1 MGFSS
6 LKEYFASGT
15 LPPSLA
21 SFASIVEEAQPI
33 QVPREVTMPRDV
45 RNIYHRGV
53 RKFQL
58 PDYRPVAIQDT
69 ESCVVLWDTAP
80 AQAGLKAD
88 RNFLAEV
95 RLPELFGTNT
105 EGCGD
110 LLARQFRQYQQSPS
124 DNSVSLLWGT
134 VAAVRYRKCR
144 RCNFEG
150 VCPVRGWHF
159 RNHKT
164 EVSITLEG
172 AKSYLFLGIQP
183 SVLAIVLTAIE
194 NLAYQTP
201 REA

>member
-6 LKEYFASGT
+6 LKEYFACGA
-15 LPPSLA
+15 LPPSLVP
-21 SFASIVEEAQPI
+21 FASIVAEAQPM
-33 QVPREVTMPRDV
+33 QVQRGVTLPRDV
-45 RNIYHRGV
+45 RGIYHGGIR
-53 RKFQL
+53 RFHL
-58 PDYRPVAIQDT
+58 PVYRPVAIQDS

-80 AQAGLKAD
+80 AQAGLTAD

-95 RLPELFGTNT
+95 RLPELLGADTQA
-105 EGCGD
+105 CGGF
-110 LLARQFRQYQQSPS
+110 LAGQFRQYQQSPR

-134 VAAVRYRKCR
+134 VAAVRYRKRR

-150 VCPVRGWHF
+150 ACPVRGWHF
-159 RNHKT
+159 RNYKT

-172 AKSYLFLGIQP
+172 AASYLLLGIQP